1 LETWTDLLTFVPR
14 KQLVQFVAQLDGRQL
29 ARIFQFYLHK
39 CGKVTIGNL
48 RIEASPNGNGPIIV
62 KDGQKL
68 PLADGP
74 MPENVNDFKRIR
86 IELGFIL
93 Q

>member
-1 LETWTDLLTFVPR
+1 VPR
-14 KQLVQFVAQLDGRQL
+14 EQLVQLVAQLDGRQL

-62 KDGQKL
+62 KRGHGQAL
-68 PLADGP
+68 LLADGP
-74 MPENVNDFKRIR
+74 MPENINDFKRIR
-86 IELGFIL
+86 IQLGLFCNKLLNIKA
-93 Q
+93 